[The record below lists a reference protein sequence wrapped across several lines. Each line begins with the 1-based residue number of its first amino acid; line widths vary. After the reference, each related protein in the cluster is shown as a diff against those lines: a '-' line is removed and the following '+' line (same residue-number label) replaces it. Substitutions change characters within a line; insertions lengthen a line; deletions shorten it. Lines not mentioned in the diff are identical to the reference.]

1 MNRKKFLEIYDN
13 KMNYLEKIFFEIFYQ
28 DYGDEGL
35 SFLTPQYIIERP
47 DGSGR
52 EWRYDFL
59 IETDQKKYIIETDGL
74 YYHASGSVTPEY
86 FTNLQ
91 DKQNYITSREG
102 YKLIRFTREV
112 IENEPDKIIND
123 LRQAFQ
129 GDKQISNLWL
139 KRYGDEIKPYE
150 VQELALQAIENY
162 RNDGENKGLI
172 ALATGLGKT
181 YLSAF
186 DVKRFGTEKF
196 LFLVHLNH
204 VKVQAFN
211 SYQEVISDKV
221 DEMMIFANDPS
232 GNFLFSTVQKMHRKD
247 VLYLFKK
254 DHFDYIVI
262 DEGHHTAA
270 ESYKQIL
277 DYFEPKFLIGLTG
290 TPYRTDLQDIMKF
303 YDDNLIFEMNQEEAI
318 QKGYLVPYKYFGFLD
333 NVDYSNIRWNGR
345 SYDQNDLNR
354 LLMIER
360 RDKAILEKYHRFAVC
375 RLNEFR
381 EDFLLKNKGKEPTK
395 EQIDEY
401 LSDCKLTKPKKTI
414 AYCVSIEHADY
425 MVGVFKKEGYRCK
438 AMHSNSP
445 DSSVILEEFR
455 NNKFDIIFAV
465 DMFNEGVDVKDVEC
479 LLQLRPTE
487 SVVILRQQ
495 LGRGLRISLETF
507 KKDVLILDFVGNYR
521 TAGQILTTYTNDN
534 IPTERK
540 KLGEKDVFYYDN
552 NGCEV
557 YFETEVIDV
566 FTELRSE
573 EKRRS
578 REVDLSNISQEW
590 LDYSSNLKYHNDGRL
605 FWKRGQHNANIKTH
619 LEAIKIKHDNPDISY
634 SDWKDEME
642 NLTDFRA
649 STRALILSRQIGLL
663 DQDNNITQPF
673 NRILKESENLK
684 NISLSQSLIDDQI
697 EKLFYFSSIFST
709 YSRYVPENE
718 NQEFLDYDIYPIFFI
733 YQVFVELINRGE
745 NPQFTKYEL
754 YYFIAIS
761 KNHNEVKEVVD
772 NILNYRHTI
781 KREMNVD
788 LDALL
793 YKNTDQIRSNS
804 RIHHIF
810 NSISSITVT
819 TGNNP
824 IYKLKEN
831 QIELIINKVNKFEEI
846 FNRGHLIT
854 FKKSEK
860 EFFNLLYSNKDLLN
874 FHEKD

>member
-1 MNRKKFLEIYDN
+1 MNRKEFLELN
-13 KMNYLEKIFFEIFYQ
+13 ETKMNYLEKIFFEIFYQ

-35 SFLTPQYIIERP
+35 SLLTPQFIIERP

-59 IETDQKKYIIETDGL
+59 IETDQQKYIIETDGL

-91 DKQNYITSREG
+91 DKQNYITSRG
-102 YKLIRFTREV
+102 DYNLIRFTREV
-112 IENEPDKIIND
+112 TENEPEKVING

-150 VQELALQAIENY
+150 VQELALKAIDSC
-162 RNDGENKGLI
+162 RKKGENKGLI

-186 DVKRFGTEKF
+186 DVQRFGAEKF

-204 VKVQAFN
+204 VKLQAFN
-211 SYQEVISDKV
+211 SYQEVIAEKV
-221 DEMMIFANDPS
+221 DEMIVFTNDPS
-232 GNFLFSTVQKMHRKD
+232 GNFLFSTVQKMHRDD
-247 VLYLFKK
+247 VLHLFER

-270 ESYKQIL
+270 ESYKKIL
-277 DYFEPKFLIGLTG
+277 EYFEPKFLIGLTG

-303 YDDNLIFEMNQEEAI
+303 YDNNLIYEMNQENAI
-318 QKGYLVPYKYFGFLD
+318 EKGYLVPFKYFGFLD
-333 NVDYSNIRWNGR
+333 NVDYSSIRWNGR
-345 SYDQNDLNR
+345 TYDQNDLNR
-354 LLMIER
+354 LLMIEQ
-360 RDKAILEKYHRFAVC
+360 RDKAILEKFHMFSVC
-375 RLNEFR
+375 QLNEFR
-381 EDFLLKNKGKEPTK
+381 EDFLLKNKGEEPTK

-401 LSDCKLTKPKKTI
+401 LKNCKLDKPKKTI

-425 MVGVFKKEGYRCK
+425 MENVFKEEGYRCK
-438 AMHSNSP
+438 AMHSSSP
-445 DSSVILEEFR
+445 DSEEILQEFR
-455 NNKFDIIFAV
+455 DNKFDIIFAV

-495 LGRGLRISLETF
+495 LGRGLRISLDTF

-521 TAGQILTTYTNDN
+521 TAGQILSTYTNGN
-534 IPTERK
+534 IPSERT
-540 KLGEKDVFYYDN
+540 KLGEKEVFYYDN

-573 EKRRS
+573 ENRRR

-619 LEAIKIKHDNPDISY
+619 LEAIKIKHDNPDISD

-642 NLTDFRA
+642 KLTDFRA

-663 DQDNNITQPF
+663 DQDNNITLPF
-673 NRILKESENLK
+673 NNILEESENLK
-684 NISLSQSLIDDQI
+684 NTSLSQNLIDQQI
-697 EKLFYFSSIFST
+697 EKLLYFSSIFST
-709 YSRYVPENE
+709 HSRYVPENE
-718 NQEFLDYDIYPIFFI
+718 NQEFLDYDIYPLFFI
-733 YQVFVELINRGE
+733 YQVFVELLNRGE
-745 NPQFTKYEL
+745 NPEFTKYEL

-761 KNHNEVKEVVD
+761 KNHIEVKEVVD
-772 NILNYRHTI
+772 NILSYRHTI
-781 KREMNVD
+781 KKEKNVD

-793 YKNTDQIRSNS
+793 YRNTDQIRSNS
-804 RIHHIF
+804 RIHHLLDF
-810 NSISSITVT
+810 ISYITVSSGRNT
-819 TGNNP
+819 V
-824 IYKLKEN
+824 YRLKED
-831 QIELIINKVNKFEEI
+831 QIELIKNKVKIFEEI
-846 FNRGHLIT
+846 STRGDLIT
-854 FKKSEK
+854 FKSNE
-860 EFFNLLYSNKDLLN
+860 ETFFELLYSDKDLLS
-874 FHEKD
+874 FHDE